1 MLNRCYQVKEVDQL
15 TCAHNYFKR
24 ELRNQKYLK
33 VRNQK
38 WVQADILITK
48 KNFGNHL
55 TYDAMEVS
63 YHLELGSP
71 KRCGVWL
78 QFIRTYGRK
87 AIDYSFTRVFS
98 RTHAELQCKD
108 RITKTIGELFV
119 ICIMAGWHLY
129 HTTKWENIMDDKIF
143 KVEPFFKENPQ

>member
-1 MLNRCYQVKEVDQL
+1 VKEVDQL

-33 VRNQK
+33 VK
-38 WVQADILITK
+38 ESKVSASGHSYYKK

-119 ICIMAGWHLY
+119 ICIMAG
-129 HTTKWENIMDDKIF
+129 
-143 KVEPFFKENPQ
+143 